1 MSAEWIGLTIAAIQS
16 LAIVDNLE
24 ASGERMD
31 PLLTDAHVRL
41 NWYVPHLH
49 E

>member
-1 MSAEWIGLTIAAIQS
+1 MSAELIGYSVAPIQS

-24 ASGERMD
+24 AAGERID